1 MLLFRRIAVSTN
13 NTFIALR
20 LGRVPCTPS
29 RSLGGLC
36 LWRVLGTLSG
46 LCLWRV
52 LGTLSGLCL
61 WRVLGT
67 LSGLC
72 LWRVEICHG

>member
-29 RSLGGLC
+29 IALGGKVC
-36 LWRVLGTLSG
+36 NRFWRLTD
-46 LCLWRV
+46 
-52 LGTLSGLCL
+52 
-61 WRVLGT
+61 
-67 LSGLC
+67 
-72 LWRVEICHG
+72 